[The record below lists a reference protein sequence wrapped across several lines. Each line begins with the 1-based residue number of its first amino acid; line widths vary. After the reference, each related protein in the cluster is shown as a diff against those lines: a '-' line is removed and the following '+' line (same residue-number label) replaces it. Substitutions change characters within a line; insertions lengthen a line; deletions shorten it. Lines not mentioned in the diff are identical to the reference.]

1 MEPLSKVDPTI
12 AQAIRNETER
22 QAEGLELIAS
32 ENFVSDAVLEA
43 LGSVFTNKYAE
54 GYPGRRYY
62 GGCQFVDVVEQL
74 AIDRAR
80 QIFGADHANVQP
92 HSGTQANI
100 TAYMSVMKPG
110 DTLMGME
117 LSQGGHLSHG
127 HPLNF
132 SGLYFKVVSYGVDRE
147 SERID
152 FDQVEKV
159 AREHRPKVIMTGA
172 SAYSRIID
180 FERFSR
186 IAQEVGAVLM
196 ADIAHIAGLVAAGL
210 HPSPIPHAEIVTTT
224 THKTLRG
231 PRGGMIL
238 CKESQAKNI
247 DKVLFPGNQGGPLVH
262 VIAAKAVSFLEALQP
277 EFKTYQKNIVENAK
291 VLAESLVG
299 EGLRIVTGGTDN
311 HLFLLD
317 LTPVNLTGKEAEKIL
332 GEVDITVNKN
342 TIPFDTKS
350 PMVASGI
357 RLGTPALTT
366 RNMGTNEMK
375 QIGRLIADALKN
387 KDNETRKS
395 DIRKQVKSLCS
406 DFPLYASRLA
416 KR

>member
-12 AQAIRNETER
+12 AESIRNETHR

-74 AIDRAR
+74 AIDRAK

-100 TAYMSVMKPG
+100 TAYMAVMKPG

-147 SERID
+147 TERID
-152 FDQVEKV
+152 FDQVEKI

-238 CKESQAKNI
+238 CKEFQAKNI

-277 EFKTYQKNIVENAK
+277 EFKKYQKNIVENAK

-317 LTPVNLTGKEAEKIL
+317 LTPVSLTGKEAEKIL

-350 PMVASGI
+350 PMISSGI
-357 RLGTPALTT
+357 RIGTPALTT
-366 RNMGTNEMK
+366 RNMGINEMK

-387 KDNETRKS
+387 KDNDTRKS
-395 DIRKQVKSLCS
+395 EIRKQVKSLCS

-416 KR
+416 KG

>member
-132 SGLYFKVVSYGVDRE
+132 SGLYFKVVSYGVDRD

-210 HPSPIPHAEIVTTT
+210 HPSPISHAEIVTTT

-262 VIAAKAVSFLEALQP
+262 VIAAKAVAFLEALQP

-416 KR
+416 KH

>member
-12 AQAIRNETER
+12 AEAIRNETHR

-74 AIDRAR
+74 AIDRAK

-100 TAYMSVMKPG
+100 TAYMAVMKPG

-147 SERID
+147 TERID
-152 FDQVEKV
+152 FDQVEKI

-247 DKVLFPGNQGGPLVH
+247 DRVLFPGNQGGPLVH

-277 EFKTYQKNIVENAK
+277 EFKKYQKNIVENAK

-350 PMVASGI
+350 PMISSGI
-357 RLGTPALTT
+357 RIGTPALTT
-366 RNMGTNEMK
+366 RNMGINEMK

-387 KDNETRKS
+387 KDNDTRKS
-395 DIRKQVKSLCS
+395 EIRKQVKSLCS

-416 KR
+416 KG

>member
-1 MEPLSKVDPTI
+1 
-12 AQAIRNETER
+12 
-22 QAEGLELIAS
+22 
-32 ENFVSDAVLEA
+32 
-43 LGSVFTNKYAE
+43 
-54 GYPGRRYY
+54 
-62 GGCQFVDVVEQL
+62 
-74 AIDRAR
+74 
-80 QIFGADHANVQP
+80 
-92 HSGTQANI
+92 
-100 TAYMSVMKPG
+100 
-110 DTLMGME
+110 
-117 LSQGGHLSHG
+117 
-127 HPLNF
+127 
-132 SGLYFKVVSYGVDRE
+132 
-147 SERID
+147 
-152 FDQVEKV
+152 
-159 AREHRPKVIMTGA
+159 MTGA

-277 EFKTYQKNIVENAK
+277 EFKTYQKNIVDNAK

-342 TIPFDTKS
+342 TIPFDSKS

-357 RLGTPALTT
+357 RIGTPALTT
-366 RNMGTNEMK
+366 RKMGVNEMK
-375 QIGRLIADALKN
+375 KIGRLIADALKN
-387 KDNETRKS
+387 KDNESRKS
-395 DIRKQVKSLCS
+395 DIRKQVKNLCS

-416 KR
+416 KG

>member
-1 MEPLSKVDPTI
+1 MEFLSKVDPQI
-12 AQAIRNETER
+12 AEAIRNETQR
-22 QAEGLELIAS
+22 QAGGLELIAS
-32 ENFVSDAVLEA
+32 ENFVSEAVLEA

-74 AIDRAR
+74 AIDRAK

-100 TAYMSVMKPG
+100 SAYMTVMKPG

-132 SGLYFKVVSYGVDRE
+132 SGLMFKVVSYGVDRE
-147 SERID
+147 TERID
-152 FDQVEKV
+152 FDQVERV

-172 SAYSRIID
+172 SAYSRTID

-186 IAQEVGAVLM
+186 IAQEVGAVLF
-196 ADIAHIAGLVAAGL
+196 ADIAHIAGLVAADL

-231 PRGGMIL
+231 PRGGMIMS
-238 CKESQAKNI
+238 KESHAKNV
-247 DKVLFPGNQGGPLVH
+247 DKLLFPGNQGGPLVH
-262 VIAAKAVSFLEALQP
+262 VIAAKAVAFHEALQP
-277 EFKTYQKNIVENAK
+277 AFKTYQQNIVKNATK
-291 VLAESLVG
+291 LAEALTE

-311 HLFLLD
+311 HMFLLD
-317 LTPVNLTGKEAEKIL
+317 LTPVNLTGKEGEKIL

-342 TIPFDTKS
+342 TIPYDTKS

-357 RLGTPALTT
+357 RIGTPAVTT
-366 RNMGTNEMK
+366 REMGLEQMQT
-375 QIGRLIADALKN
+375 IGRLIADALKN
-387 KDNETRKS
+387 KDNELRKKE
-395 DIRKQVKSLCS
+395 IRNQVHKLCS
-406 DFPLYASRLA
+406 DFPLYASRL
-416 KR
+416 K

>member
-74 AIDRAR
+74 AIDRAK

>member
-12 AQAIRNETER
+12 ARAIRNETER

-74 AIDRAR
+74 AIDRAK

-147 SERID
+147 TERID
-152 FDQVEKV
+152 FDQVEKI

-196 ADIAHIAGLVAAGL
+196 ADIAHIAGLVAAEL

-262 VIAAKAVSFLEALQP
+262 VIAAKAVAFLEALQP
-277 EFKTYQKNIVENAK
+277 EFKTYQKKIVENAK
-291 VLAESLVG
+291 VLAETLVG

-350 PMVASGI
+350 PMVSSGI
-357 RLGTPALTT
+357 RIGTPALTT
-366 RNMGTNEMK
+366 RNMGINEMK

-387 KDNETRKS
+387 KENETRKS
-395 DIRKQVKSLCS
+395 EIRKQVKSLCS

-416 KR
+416 KG